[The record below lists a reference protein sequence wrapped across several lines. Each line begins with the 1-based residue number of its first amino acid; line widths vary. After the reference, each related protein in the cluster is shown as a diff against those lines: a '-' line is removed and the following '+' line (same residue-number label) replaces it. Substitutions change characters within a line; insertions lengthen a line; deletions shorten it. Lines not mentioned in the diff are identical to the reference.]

1 MLGRDGREGEDGER
15 AGEERTKRVVFLL
28 RADGAVGMAGEGVL

>member
-1 MLGRDGREGEDGER
+1 MLGRDGGEGEDGEGS
-15 AGEERTKRVVFLL
+15 GEEGAEGVVFLL